1 MRGAMQRRN
10 MIYHLRHTGTAALIL
25 LSLLFANVQ
34 TSEAQSSA
42 VPDYQVKAIFL
53 YNFAQFVEWPSTQF
67 DSPDSP
73 FVIGILGKDPFGKYL
88 DQTIENEK
96 VNGHPMVVQRITL
109 ADIGSK
115 KMHIVFINLPTPEQL
130 TPVLENFKSQSVL
143 TVGDAPEFARL
154 GGMIRFSTE
163 NSKTKIQINLEVAKE
178 ASLSISSKLLRLAE
192 IVGDP
197 K

>member
-1 MRGAMQRRN
+1 MTEAQQRSSMTHNLRN
-10 MIYHLRHTGTAALIL
+10 AGTAAVIL
-25 LSLLFANVQ
+25 LLFLFAKPC
-34 TSEAQSSA
+34 TSQAQSA
-42 VPDYQVKAIFL
+42 IPDYQVKAIFL

-67 DSPDSP
+67 DAPDSP

-88 DQTIENEK
+88 DETVQGEK
-96 VNGHPMVVQRITL
+96 VNGHPMVVQRISP
-109 ADIGSK
+109 AEIGSK
-115 KMHIVFINLPTPEQL
+115 KMHIVFINVSDHEQL
-130 TPVLENFKSQSVL
+130 TSTLESLKSQSVL

-163 NSKTKIQINLEVAKE
+163 NNKTKIQINLEVAKE